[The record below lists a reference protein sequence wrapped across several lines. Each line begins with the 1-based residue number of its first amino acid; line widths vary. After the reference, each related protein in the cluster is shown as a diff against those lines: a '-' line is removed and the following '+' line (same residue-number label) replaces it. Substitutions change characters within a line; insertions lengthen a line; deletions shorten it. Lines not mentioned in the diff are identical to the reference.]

1 MILHALASESIS
13 HAQLA
18 GSTLAQPLLAA
29 SGDGPSCLVANSW
42 ICPEYLRTRQDEILD
57 ALRQHVLLTVVSL
70 VLGVALALPLALLAR
85 TARGVQAFVLGA
97 STAVYTIPSLALFA
111 ILLPITGITPTTV
124 VIGLVLYSL
133 TVLVRAFVEGLAGV
147 PAEVIDSGVGM
158 GYGPATLML
167 RVRIP
172 LALPTF
178 FAGLRVAAVSTVAL
192 VTIGFVVGYGG
203 LGNLISDGLNT
214 LFKAEVLTATVLC
227 VVLALVFD
235 LIVVGAQRLATP
247 WYRTR
252 RG

>member
-1 MILHALASESIS
+1 MILHALASESVS
-13 HAQLA
+13 PAQLA
-18 GSTLAQPLLAA
+18 GSTLAQALPGAA
-29 SGDGPSCLVANSW
+29 GDGPSCLVTNAW
-42 ICPEYLRTRQDEILD
+42 ICWDYVRTRQDEILD

-70 VLGVALALPLALLAR
+70 VLGVALAFPLALLAR
-85 TARGVQAFVLGA
+85 TSRGAQAFVLGT

-111 ILLPITGITPTTV
+111 LLLPVTGITPTTV
-124 VIGLVLYSL
+124 VVGLVLYSL
-133 TVLVRAFVEGLAGV
+133 TILVRAFVEGLAGV
-147 PAEVIDSGVGM
+147 PVEVIDSGVGM
-158 GYGPATLML
+158 GYGRAALLL

-214 LFKAEVLTATVLC
+214 FFKAEVLTATVLC

-235 LIVVGAQRLATP
+235 LVVVGAQRLATP
-247 WYRTR
+247 WRQAR